1 MDKLTNKQNLVFDY
15 RSRYAGVPFYY
26 DTKTKRETPGLT
38 YQINFNNDYFVH
50 KVREDDTLDSLA
62 LEYYNNPTFWWLI
75 AYFNKIN
82 DPFTELLPK
91 HRSLKIPN
99 ITDNTFEV

>member
-15 RSRYAGVPFYY
+15 KSRYAGVPFYF
-26 DTKTKRETPGLT
+26 DTKLRRETPGIT
-38 YQINFNNDYFVH
+38 NQINFNNDYFIH
-50 KVREDDTLDSLA
+50 KVQPDDSLDSLA

-82 DPFTELLPK
+82 DPFIDLVVNYRT
-91 HRSLKIPN
+91 LKIPT